1 VVANR
6 DCAARRPGRYG
17 ATPMRPATSIPLA
30 DAFLALSDD
39 GAPAVQRTLP
49 RALAAGAATLVLALG
64 LPLGSHITPKAH
76 PVAALSSKTSLAPDD
91 GE

>member
-1 VVANR
+1 
-6 DCAARRPGRYG
+6 
-17 ATPMRPATSIPLA
+17 MRPATSIPLA

-39 GAPAVQRTLP
+39 GVPADRRTLP
-49 RALAAGAATLVLALG
+49 RLVAATAAAVVLALG
-64 LPLGSHITPKAH
+64 LPLDWHVTPKAH